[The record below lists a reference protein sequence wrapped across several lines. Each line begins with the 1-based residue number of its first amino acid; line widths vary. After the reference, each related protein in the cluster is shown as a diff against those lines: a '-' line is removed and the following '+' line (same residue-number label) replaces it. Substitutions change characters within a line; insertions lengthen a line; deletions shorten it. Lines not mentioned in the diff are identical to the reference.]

1 MWNWAECSLFQNGWD
16 AIWISCGYRETNI
29 SPFLSLGKIAFSV
42 SHPLKER
49 ALCLRSVL
57 LCPITSIH
65 HFSGPLTSGTVS
77 ASFCSVGLM
86 LLWRS
91 DIRRLWLR
99 WAIKSRWS
107 LHNPWVS
114 HCALFLGTRVIIIN
128 GRVIGWANMQVFR
141 GDLQSTILSK
151 EIQPPSRATQRHPD
165 WLLFMNTV
173 LIPRVIV
180 LIWLMKWWC

>member
-1 MWNWAECSLFQNGWD
+1 MCVYWKGNHLLIEKPNSITLYYLRRKRTKSPCKTGQSVPCSKMGEMQSEQAVEVEKQTLVLHYQGRSF
-16 AIWISCGYRETNI
+16 
-29 SPFLSLGKIAFSV
+29 PLGKTAFSV

-49 ALCLRSVL
+49 ALCLGSVL

-65 HFSGPLTSGTVS
+65 HFLGPLTSGTVP

-99 WAIKSRWS
+99 WAIRSRWC

-114 HCALFLGTRVIIIN
+114 HCALLLGTRVIIIN
-128 GRVIGWANMQVFR
+128 GW
-141 GDLQSTILSK
+141 
-151 EIQPPSRATQRHPD
+151 
-165 WLLFMNTV
+165 
-173 LIPRVIV
+173 
-180 LIWLMKWWC
+180 